1 MWKRIGN
8 DGRSMVMNRY
18 INPIILILLSWAV
31 LGRSDALPQEVAVK
45 AYVDKT
51 VIGLGQEF
59 SLSVEISG
67 KDAGDA
73 GDPVMPAMDAFAAF
87 LGSGSSQNIQ
97 FVNGRMSVSRTIT
110 YHYQASATGKFQIGA
125 VRVTHKGKEYTT
137 VPIDLTIQDAPV
149 RQTQPSPS
157 RRTPAAAEPSG
168 GLSDQDLFVRAQV
181 SKKTLYPNEAA
192 VITYRL
198 YTRQNVTSLGISKLP
213 ASSGFWTEEFEL
225 PQQLITS
232 NEVLDGRQYTTA
244 VIKKIALFPTGP
256 GTKTIE
262 PMVLD
267 CDVQVRRAQSNDP
280 FSNFFDDS
288 FFFGRTVR
296 KTLASPSLVL
306 EVLPFPQEGRPADF
320 SGLTGSFRAE
330 SSVDK
335 NAVKTNEAI
344 TYRIKISGQGNIKAI
359 PQPQPVFPGDF
370 EVYPPK
376 SSETLDRS
384 GQTVSGS
391 KTFEYVLIPRVQGRQ
406 KILPVKLTYF
416 DPASRQYR
424 TAETR
429 EAVIDVEKGSE
440 MFTAVPSGLSKQEV
454 KLLGQDI
461 RFIKLDS
468 PSFSRIGDS
477 PARHALFWIVLLL
490 PLSGITAAYA
500 YRRHLDRLSG
510 DIGYAREKR
519 AGRLAKKGLASASAL
534 VREGRDRE
542 FYAEVGHAMT
552 RFLGDKL
559 NIAEAGMISEEVKAR
574 LCKAGVDQ
582 SAIDEYFACLGICD
596 LKRFSPAGSDPK
608 EMREFLGRA
617 EKALGSM
624 ARRLK

>member
-1 MWKRIGN
+1 M
-8 DGRSMVMNRY
+8 
-18 INPIILILLSWAV
+18 PILLSWAAV
-31 LGRSDALPQEVAVK
+31 GLSELFPQDLAVK

-51 VIGLGQEF
+51 VVGLGQEF

-73 GDPVMPAMDAFAAF
+73 DDPVLPAMDAFAAF

-110 YHYQASATGKFQIGA
+110 YHYQTSATGKFTIGA
-125 VRVTHKGKEYTT
+125 VRVAHKGKEYTT
-137 VPIDLTIQDAPV
+137 VPIDITIQDAPV
-149 RQTQPSPS
+149 RQS
-157 RRTPAAAEPSG
+157 RPAPARRSQAADPSG
-168 GLSDQDLFVRAQV
+168 GLTDQDLFVRASV
-181 SKKTLYPNEAA
+181 SKKTLYPNEPA

-232 NEVLDGRQYTTA
+232 NEVLNGIQYTTA

-256 GTKTIE
+256 GAKTIE
-262 PMVLD
+262 PMVID

-296 KTLASPSLVL
+296 KTLTSPSLEL
-306 EVLPFPQEGRPADF
+306 EVLPFPAEGKPVDF
-320 SGLTGSFRAE
+320 SGLTGSFRIE

-335 NAVKTNEAI
+335 KAVKTNEAI

-376 SSETLDRS
+376 SSETIDRS

-391 KTFEYVLIPRVQGRQ
+391 KTFEYVLIPRIQGRQ
-406 KILPVKLTYF
+406 RILPVKLTYF
-416 DPASRQYR
+416 DPASRKYR

-429 EAVIDVEKGSE
+429 EAVIEVEKGSD

-477 PARHALFWIVLLL
+477 PVRHALFWIVLLL
-490 PLSGITAAYA
+490 PLSGIAAAYA
-500 YRRHLDRLSG
+500 YRRHVDRLSG

-519 AGRLAKKGLASASAL
+519 ASRLAKKGLASASAL
-534 VREGRDRE
+534 VREGRDRA
-542 FYAEVGHAMT
+542 FYAEVGNAMT

-559 NIAEAGMISEEVKAR
+559 NIAEAGMISDEVKAR
-574 LCKAGVDQ
+574 LGKAGVDQ
-582 SAIDEYFACLGICD
+582 AAIDAYFDCLGLCD
-596 LKRFSPAGSDPK
+596 LKRFSPAGSDLN
-608 EMREFLGRA
+608 EMKEFLGRA
-617 EKALGSM
+617 EKALSSM
-624 ARRLK
+624 ARQLK

>member
-1 MWKRIGN
+1 
-8 DGRSMVMNRY
+8 MNRH
-18 INPIILILLSWAV
+18 INRCVLILFLGLAASQEHLSAQ
-31 LGRSDALPQEVAVK
+31 DVAVK
-45 AYVDKT
+45 AYVDKK

-73 GDPVMPAMDAFAAF
+73 GDPVLPEVDTFAAF

-125 VRVTHKGKEYTT
+125 VRVAQNGKEYTT
-137 VPIDLTIQDAPV
+137 VPIDITIQDAPV
-149 RQTQPSPS
+149 RQSQPSPA
-157 RRTPAAAEPSG
+157 RRSQAAADPSG

-198 YTRQNVTSLGISKLP
+198 YTRQNVSSLGISKLP

-232 NEVLDGRQYTTA
+232 TEVLDGRQYTTA

-256 GTKTIE
+256 GAKTIE

-296 KTLASPSLVL
+296 KTVASPSLQL
-306 EVLPFPQEGRPADF
+306 QVLPFPQEGKPADF
-320 SGLTGSFRAE
+320 SGLTGGFRIE

-335 NAVKTNEAI
+335 KTVKTNEAI
-344 TYRIKISGQGNIKAI
+344 MYRIKISGQGNIKAI
-359 PQPQPVFPGDF
+359 PQPQPVFSSDF

-376 SSETLDRS
+376 SSEAIDRS

-406 KILPVKLTYF
+406 RILPVKLAYF

-424 TAETR
+424 VAETR
-429 EAVIDVEKGSE
+429 EAVIEVEKGSE

-461 RFIKLDS
+461 RFIRLKS
-468 PSFSRIGDS
+468 PSFSRVGDS
-477 PARHALFWIVLLL
+477 PVRHALFWIVLLL
-490 PLSGITAAYA
+490 PLSGIAAAYA
-500 YRRHLDRLSG
+500 YRRHVDRLSG

-519 AGRLAKKGLASASAL
+519 ASRLARKGLASASAL
-534 VREGRDRE
+534 VREGQGQK
-542 FYAEVGHAMT
+542 FYAEVGNAMT

-559 NIAEAGMISEEVKAR
+559 NIAEAGMMSDEVKAR
-574 LCKAGVDQ
+574 LVKAGVDQ
-582 SAIDEYFACLGICD
+582 AAIDEYFECLGVCD
-596 LKRFSPAGSDPK
+596 LKRFSPAGANLR
-608 EMREFLGRA
+608 EMKDFLDRA
-617 EKALGSM
+617 EKALGFM